1 MDVPQRKSCYT
12 YAEDSFLE
20 WLNHK
25 LDKSEW
31 SRYAGYLQLSGL
43 RYESAN
49 TKFAKKIRHAQC
61 MPYINSF

>member
-1 MDVPQRKSCYT
+1 MDAPQRKSCYI

-43 RYESAN
+43 RYESQIPN
-49 TKFAKKIRHAQC
+49 LPKK
-61 MPYINSF
+61 